1 MKEGWPRH
9 QENVPVPLKGA
20 AGVVGSTSDDRWL
33 EPTTPAAPAKEA
45 SRHFLYGA
53 ATPPWPILAKEGNS
67 HSRKRFRTRC
77 PETNLWVTIRE
88 LIGNLYVC
96 PRIMAS
102 SNSRCHA
109 LWCSVVE
116 GVIGPQGRIEARL
129 QQEYFGQSG
138 SALVAVR
145 RLRGE
150 EELKRT
156 VERMWSRRLI
166 GISLGTLQAAS
177 RAEQNSLF
185 LDVSLAAEGFG
196 ELLRDRLLI
205 VRPGTLARAR
215 EYGFTS
221 RQRTSPV
228 ELATAL
234 YRDSVKLKVPAGFQ
248 LDELPPPTNV
258 ESPYGTLQAL
268 WKVENAEILFEQTLE
283 IRNAV
288 VPADEY
294 ADVRAFFDKVR
305 AALTAPVILVKR

>member
-1 MKEGWPRH
+1 
-9 QENVPVPLKGA
+9 
-20 AGVVGSTSDDRWL
+20 
-33 EPTTPAAPAKEA
+33 
-45 SRHFLYGA
+45 
-53 ATPPWPILAKEGNS
+53 
-67 HSRKRFRTRC
+67 
-77 PETNLWVTIRE
+77 
-88 LIGNLYVC
+88 
-96 PRIMAS
+96 
-102 SNSRCHA
+102 
-109 LWCSVVE
+109 VVE